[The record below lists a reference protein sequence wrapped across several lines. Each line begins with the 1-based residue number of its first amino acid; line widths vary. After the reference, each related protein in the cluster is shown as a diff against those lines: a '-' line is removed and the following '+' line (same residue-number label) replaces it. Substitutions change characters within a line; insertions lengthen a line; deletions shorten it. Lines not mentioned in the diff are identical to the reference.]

1 MAWLGWKIQKEL
13 NYLLRNLELALIRR
27 LKKLKMHLNPST
39 P

>member
-1 MAWLGWKIQKEL
+1 MAWLEDSKEL
-13 NYLLRNLELALIRR
+13 NYLLRNSELALIRRR